1 MTYTTVSHCGNDHL
15 MWTKSMDFY
24 DQDIDTLESRL
35 VEIVKKN
42 NVQEAMAGVEHFQNQ
57 FIVQRNNID
66 EIRHNINVHTGKVAR
81 DAQEHA
87 GKMES
92 VLDEEH
98 DSIRDQF
105 ENFERVMNALR
116 HEFNRFMAKW
126 M

>member
-1 MTYTTVSHCGNDHL
+1 MNYTTVSHCGNDHL
-15 MWTKSMDFY
+15 VWTKSMDFY

-57 FIVQRNNID
+57 FIIQRNNID

-81 DAQEHA
+81 DAQAHG
-87 GKMES
+87 GKMEV
-92 VLDEEH
+92 VLDQEH
-98 DSIRDQF
+98 ESIRDQF
-105 ENFERVMNALR
+105 ETFERVMNALR
-116 HEFNRFMAKW
+116 HEFNRFLAKW